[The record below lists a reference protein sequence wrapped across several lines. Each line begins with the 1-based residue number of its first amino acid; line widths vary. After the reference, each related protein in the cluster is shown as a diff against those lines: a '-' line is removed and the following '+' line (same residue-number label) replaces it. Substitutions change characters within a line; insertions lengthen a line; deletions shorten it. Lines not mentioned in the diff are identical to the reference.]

1 MIMNEI
7 IASIE
12 LDLYEAEQQAS
23 SASCAADEAYSFA
36 HQAESSAEEVAD
48 TLKDISL
55 TLDRLKNAIEENDE
69 DGSVEL
75 LRLGNAIVC
84 SASFNLQKQLTN
96 YRFILS
102 SYELFKMGV
111 ADMEKESA
119 NY

>member
-1 MIMNEI
+1 MNEI

-23 SASCAADEAYSFA
+23 SASCAADEAYSSA
-36 HQAESSAEEVAD
+36 HQAAD

-84 SASFNLQKQLTN
+84 SVAFNLQKQLTN

-102 SYELFKMGV
+102 SYELFKMGI

>member
-1 MIMNEI
+1 MMSEI
-7 IASIE
+7 ITSIE
-12 LDLYEAEQQAS
+12 SDLYEAEQQIS
-23 SASCAADEAYSFA
+23 NASCAADNAYSSA
-36 HQAESSAEEVAD
+36 NEAETSAEYAAD

-55 TLDRLKNAIEENDE
+55 TLDRLKNAIEENNE
-69 DGSVEL
+69 DRSVEL

-84 SASFNLQKQLTN
+84 SVAFNLQKQLTN

-102 SYELFKMGV
+102 SYELFKMGI